1 MKKYWGLFF
10 LSIILITFLMSKPIY
25 ASEIQIVTTPEMLIK
40 AFNDPEGS
48 HVKLGNDIIFTTKH
62 ATVEDNAVE
71 VLSGTH
77 VLDLNGYTIK
87 YAYIDKYGNNSG
99 LVINVRDAQ
108 LTINGTGTVSGGW
121 MGIQASGNRSVLI
134 INGGTYKGNSGAGMR
149 IQQGAVVVNKGTFD
163 GGYRDV
169 FMEDGIFFNQGGT
182 YKTITKV
189 GGAYTSNG
197 KLIGNAQLTTQVTI
211 NTLTIPSGT
220 TLRIWDG
227 GILNVTGS
235 VTGKENVKLE
245 HGIFADSGNAN
256 ALGRVYIKND
266 LTLNRL
272 VIPSGTELNIQQG
285 SRLTVKNSIRNNGEI
300 RIDET
305 SDLIVTG
312 DIYDNGDVRREGALG
327 GLFYYDVKTT
337 DWYYDFLISLSHS
350 NVISGYEN
358 RTYRPKNSVSWGHA
372 LALTVKS
379 MYQQNVAP
387 TQTHWASGF
396 MDKAIELNALDQ
408 PVDLDRPIT
417 RLEMAQLISRFL
429 ALEDVSIVSP
439 YEDTADSYAIK
450 IFEAKIMMGT
460 ITDNIRL
467 FNPEQHIT
475 RAEICAVISN
485 LIDYQMN
492 PQ

>member
-1 MKKYWGLFF
+1 MRKILGLLF
-10 LSIILITFLMSKPIY
+10 LCSIILTSLLTAPTY
-25 ASEIQIVTTPEMLIK
+25 ANDIQIITTPEMLIK
-40 AFNDPEGS
+40 AFNNPGGS
-48 HVKLGNDIIFTTKH
+48 HVKLGNDINFTTKH
-62 ATVEDNAVE
+62 ATVDDNAVE

-87 YAYIDKYGNNSG
+87 YVYTDKSGNSNG
-99 LVINVRDAQ
+99 LAINVRDAQ
-108 LTINGTGTVSGGW
+108 LTINGNGTVNGGW

-149 IQQGAVVVNKGTFD
+149 VQQGAVVVNKGIFI
-163 GGYRDV
+163 GGYRDI

-182 YKTITKV
+182 YKTLNKV
-189 GGAYTSNG
+189 GGAYTLNG
-197 KLIGNAQLTTQVTI
+197 NLIGNAKLTAHVTI
-211 NTLTIPSGT
+211 NTLTVPSGT
-220 TLRIWDG
+220 NLRIWDG

-245 HGIFADSGNAN
+245 HGIFASSGNAD
-256 ALGRVYIKND
+256 ALGRVYINND
-266 LTLNRL
+266 LTLNSL
-272 VIPSGTELNIQQG
+272 IIPSGSELNIQQG
-285 SRLTVKNSIRNNGEI
+285 SRLTVKNSIRNSGEI

-312 DIYDNGDVRREGALG
+312 DIYDNGNVRREGALG

-337 DWYYDFLISLSHS
+337 DWYYDFLITLSHS

-358 RTYRPKNSVSWGHA
+358 RTYRPKTSVSWGHA

-379 MYQQNVAP
+379 MFRQDIAP
-387 TQTHWASGF
+387 TQTHWASGY

-417 RLEMAQLISRFL
+417 RVEIAQLISRFL
-429 ALEDVSIVSP
+429 ALEDVSIASP
-439 YEDTADSYAIK
+439 YEDTSDSYAIK

-460 ITDNIRL
+460 IADSVRL
-467 FNPEQHIT
+467 FKPEQQIT

-492 PQ
+492 SK